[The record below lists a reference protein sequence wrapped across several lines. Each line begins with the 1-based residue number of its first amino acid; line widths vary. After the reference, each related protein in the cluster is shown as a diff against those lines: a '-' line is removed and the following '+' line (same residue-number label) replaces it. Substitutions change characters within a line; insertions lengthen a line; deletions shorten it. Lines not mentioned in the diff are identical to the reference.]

1 MYSITYYNHESK
13 MAYVDNKMYQTADNA
28 SVRAILHLA
37 HHSDTIS
44 GAAIIY
50 QGKKVTK
57 RVRTIQLWNHEP
69 KHV

>member
-1 MYSITYYNHESK
+1 MYSITYYHEGQ
-13 MAYVDNKMYQTADNA
+13 MAYVDGKTYTTADNA

-57 RVRTIQLWNHEP
+57 RVRSIQLWNHEP

>member
-1 MYSITYYNHESK
+1 MYSITYYHEGQ
-13 MAYVDNKMYQTADNA
+13 MAYVDGKMYQTADNA
-28 SVRAILHLA
+28 SVRALLHLA
-37 HHSDTIS
+37 HHSDTID

-57 RVRTIQLWNHEP
+57 RVRTLKLWNHEP